1 MKFVFSTRWLM
12 NISII
17 VLTLIGLYVLFLIA
31 PYFSPVWKVIHTV
44 SIPFLISMI
53 IAYLLHPLV
62 DALMK
67 LKLGRTLSILF
78 IYIFF
83 LGGLSFLLWL
93 VAPIFIT
100 QIREVIEQLPELE
113 KTLYHWSG
121 MMEQQLQLL
130 PDGVHQGVDDALG
143 KIEQGSRQ
151 AMESVVEALGSLI
164 GNLFVLLV
172 VPFLAFYLLKDV
184 EVIQKSIYFFVPRK
198 QRKPAVKLWK
208 DIDHSLGEYIRG
220 QIIISVIVG
229 VLSLMGYYLIGL
241 PYVLFL
247 SVIVAI
253 TNIIPYFGPFIGAAP
268 AVLVALI
275 TQPSL
280 VLWVVV
286 INTII
291 QVIEGNV
298 LAPWIVGKRLH
309 IHPIFIIFA
318 LLIGAELGGILG
330 LILAVPIFV
339 VLKVVILNTVL
350 HLRDYKKTAKS
361 D

>member
-1 MKFVFSTRWLM
+1 M
-12 NISII
+12 
-17 VLTLIGLYVLFLIA
+17 LFLII
-31 PYFSPVWKVIHTV
+31 PYFSPVWEIIHTV

-62 DALMK
+62 DVLMK
-67 LKLGRTLSILF
+67 FKLGRTLSILL

-83 LGGLSFLLWL
+83 LGGVTLLLWL

-100 QIREVIEQLPELE
+100 QIKEVLQQLPELE
-113 KTLYHWSG
+113 RTLYHWSG
-121 MMEQQLQLL
+121 VMEQQLKQL

-143 KIEQGSRQ
+143 KVEQGTRQ
-151 AMESVVEALGSLI
+151 TMESVLEAMGSLI
-164 GNLFVLLV
+164 GNLFVLIV
-172 VPFLAFYLLKDV
+172 VPFLVFYLLNDV

-229 VLSLMGYYLIGL
+229 ILSLIGYYFIGL

-253 TNIIPYFGPFIGAAP
+253 SNIIPYFGPFIGAAP
-268 AVLVALI
+268 AVIVALI
-275 TQPSL
+275 TEPSL
-280 VLWVVV
+280 VLWVIV

-298 LAPWIVGKRLH
+298 LAPWIMGRRLH

-318 LLIGAELGGILG
+318 LLIGAELGGLLG

-339 VLKVVILNTVL
+339 VLKLVILNTVL
-350 HLRDYKKTAKS
+350 HLREYKKAAKS
-361 D
+361 

>member
-1 MKFVFSTRWLM
+1 MRFVFSTRWLI
-12 NISII
+12 NISIL
-17 VLTLIGLYVLFLIA
+17 VLSLIGLYMLLLIA
-31 PYFSPVWKVIHTV
+31 PYFSPVWEIIHTV

-62 DALMK
+62 DVLMK
-67 LKLGRTLSILF
+67 FKLGRTLSILF

-83 LGGLSFLLWL
+83 LGGVSLLLWL
-93 VAPIFIT
+93 VAPIFIG
-100 QIREVIEQLPELE
+100 QIKEVLQQLPELE
-113 KTLYHWSG
+113 RTLYHWSG
-121 MMEQQLQLL
+121 VMELQLQQL

-143 KIEQGSRQ
+143 KVEQVTRQ
-151 AMESVVEALGSLI
+151 TMESVLEAMGSLI
-164 GNLFVLLV
+164 GNLFVLIV
-172 VPFLAFYLLKDV
+172 VPFLVFYLLNDV

-220 QIIISVIVG
+220 QLIISLIVG
-229 VLSLMGYYLIGL
+229 ILSLIGYYFIGL

-253 TNIIPYFGPFIGAAP
+253 SNIIPYFGPFIGAAP
-268 AVLVALI
+268 AVIVALI

-280 VLWVVV
+280 VLWIIV
-286 INTII
+286 INSII
-291 QVIEGNV
+291 QVIEGNI
-298 LAPWIVGKRLH
+298 LAPWIMGRRLN

-318 LLIGAELGGILG
+318 LLIGAELGGLLG

-339 VLKVVILNTVL
+339 VMKLVILNTVL
-350 HLRDYKKTAKS
+350 HLREYRKAARS
-361 D
+361 